1 MARQIRRKSKAKT
14 ARAKTKVKA
23 RARTTKARPRA
34 AKKAAKRKTARRAR
48 PKAKTGIV
56 AAVTGAFQTVADT
69 FKETAL
75 LRNKMEPPGKSE
87 TG

>member
-1 MARQIRRKSKAKT
+1 MARQVRKKSKAKT

-23 RARTTKARPRA
+23 RRRTTKAKHKAGKRA
-34 AKKAAKRKTARRAR
+34 AKRRTAR

-69 FKETAL
+69 IKETAL
-75 LRNKMEPPGKSE
+75 LRNRMEPPGKSE